1 MADVSAL
8 LAQYLSVKAQVSY
21 NQLQST
27 KWADLHSSMSAKLS
41 RQTKAEEQWND
52 AYDTAEEKAQ
62 NGEEVRRPGGGIL
75 LAKNERGAN
84 GNKAAQ
90 VAYEYAE
97 LKVPEYDPEKLD
109 EYAELDM
116 QYDTMQTTYDTLLE
130 QLNAQA
136 ESLKT
141 TLGNATKD
149 TGMLDA

>member
-8 LAQYLSVKAQVSY
+8 LAQYLSVKSQVSY

-27 KWADLHSSMSAKLS
+27 LWADKHEAMSAKLS
-41 RQTKAEEQWND
+41 KQTKAEEQWCD
-52 AYDTAEEKAQ
+52 ASDTCEDKVL
-62 NGEEVRRPGGGIL
+62 NGEEVKYKGQTINTKGCST
-75 LAKNERGAN
+75 GASS
-84 GNKAAQ
+84 KA
-90 VAYEYAE
+90 YKYAE
-97 LKVPEYDPEKLD
+97 LKVPNYDPDKLE

-116 QYDTMQTTYDTLLE
+116 QYDLMQTTYDTLLE
-130 QLNAQA
+130 QLQSQE

>member
-8 LAQYLSVKAQVSY
+8 LAQYLFVKSQVSY

-27 KWADLHSSMSAKLS
+27 LWADKHEAMSAKLS
-41 RQTKAEEQWND
+41 KQTKAEEQWTD
-52 AYDTAEEKAQ
+52 ASDTCEDKVL
-62 NGEEVRRPGGGIL
+62 NGEEVKIKGQTINQKGVST
-75 LAKNERGAN
+75 GASS
-84 GNKAAQ
+84 KAFK
-90 VAYEYAE
+90 YAE
-97 LKVPEYDPEKLD
+97 LKVPNYDPDKLE

-116 QYDTMQTTYDTLLE
+116 QYDLMQTTYSTLLE
-130 QLNAQA
+130 QLEGQA